1 VPQGSVLGPL
11 LFLVFIGDI
20 PLSNSKNVSYSALFA
35 DDLSTIFFFKKPGK
49 IIKIIKAY
57 LESLVDWLFKWRL
70 KMNASKCCYTIFSS
84 AGRSDMELDLRL
96 KGDQIPYNPNPVFLG
111 ITFDESLCFNKHFAN
126 LRVRALKRLNILK
139 IFSHKSWHLNYSTL
153 TNIYRALIGSIF
165 DYSFFSIACV
175 SKTNLELIQKV
186 QNRSIRI
193 IYKLEWDS
201 PTASLFSISS
211 ILQIKDRFL
220 QLGARYIM
228 KTFKYNN
235 KLINVLISEYL
246 RSWSAITKDLTLSTP
261 LCHFLGFIN
270 LIYAAILVYA
280 AVFFATCSFIKK

>member
-1 VPQGSVLGPL
+1 MP
-11 LFLVFIGDI
+11 
-20 PLSNSKNVSYSALFA
+20 
-35 DDLSTIFFFKKPGK
+35 IFP
-49 IIKIIKAY
+49 
-57 LESLVDWLFKWRL
+57 
-70 KMNASKCCYTIFSS
+70 
-84 AGRSDMELDLRL
+84 
-96 KGDQIPYNPNPVFLG
+96 
-111 ITFDESLCFNKHFAN
+111 
-126 LRVRALKRLNILK
+126 
-139 IFSHKSWHLNYSTL
+139 HKSWHLNYSTL

-235 KLINVLISEYL
+235 KLINALISEYL
-246 RSWSAITKDLTLSTP
+246 RSWPAITKDLTLSTP

>member
-1 VPQGSVLGPL
+1 MK
-11 LFLVFIGDI
+11 VF
-20 PLSNSKNVSYSALFA
+20 ALINI
-35 DDLSTIFFFKKPGK
+35 L
-49 IIKIIKAY
+49 
-57 LESLVDWLFKWRL
+57 
-70 KMNASKCCYTIFSS
+70 
-84 AGRSDMELDLRL
+84 
-96 KGDQIPYNPNPVFLG
+96 
-111 ITFDESLCFNKHFAN
+111 H

-139 IFSHKSWHLNYSTL
+139 IFSNKSWRLNYSTL
-153 TNIYRALIGSIF
+153 SNIYRALIGSFF

>member
-1 VPQGSVLGPL
+1 M
-11 LFLVFIGDI
+11 
-20 PLSNSKNVSYSALFA
+20 
-35 DDLSTIFFFKKPGK
+35 
-49 IIKIIKAY
+49 IKGY
-57 LESLVDWLFKWRL
+57 LENLVVWLFIWRL

-139 IFSHKSWHLNYSTL
+139 NFSQKSWHLNYSTL
-153 TNIYRALIGSIF
+153 KNGSIF
-165 DYSFFSIACV
+165 YYSFFSIACV

-246 RSWSAITKDLTLSTP
+246 RSWPAITKDLTLSTP

>member
-1 VPQGSVLGPL
+1 
-11 LFLVFIGDI
+11 
-20 PLSNSKNVSYSALFA
+20 
-35 DDLSTIFFFKKPGK
+35 
-49 IIKIIKAY
+49 
-57 LESLVDWLFKWRL
+57 
-70 KMNASKCCYTIFSS
+70 
-84 AGRSDMELDLRL
+84 MELDLRL

-193 IYKLEWDS
+193 IYKLKWDS
-201 PTASLFSISS
+201 STVSLFSISS
-211 ILQIKDRFL
+211 ILKIKDRFL